1 MDPTSPASATADDV
15 DDVDEAA
22 ARPQLAARI
31 VASSGPDQGRLV
43 LVHGFTQTAVCW
55 APVDTMLSPDHE
67 LVLIDAP
74 GHGRSAAVE
83 LDLVS
88 GGSAIAE
95 VGGSGTYLGYSMGS
109 RFVLHTALERPDHV
123 RRLVLISPT
132 AGIEDDTERAARR
145 QSDDTLA
152 AHLVA
157 VGVPAF
163 VDEWLRRPLFAGLP
177 PDRAHR
183 TGRLANT
190 AAGLASSLHRAG
202 TGTQTPLWDRLTE
215 LAMPVLIVA
224 GADDAKFVTLA
235 ERMAAAIGL
244 NAELCVIESAGH
256 TVHLEQPAA
265 FLDRLRSWLTRTA

>member
-1 MDPTSPASATADDV
+1 MDPTSPASDLADDA
-15 DDVDEAA
+15 DEAA
-22 ARPQLAARI
+22 ARPPLAARI
-31 VASSGPDQGRLV
+31 VAPSGPDQGRLV
-43 LVHGFTQTAVCW
+43 LVHGFTQTAACW
-55 APVDTMLSPDHE
+55 APVDTMLSRDHE

-74 GHGRSAAVE
+74 GHGQSAAVE

-95 VGGSGTYLGYSMGS
+95 VGGSGTYLGYSMGG

-132 AGIEDDTERAARR
+132 AGIEDDAERATRR

-163 VDEWLRRPLFAGLP
+163 VDEWLRLPLFAGLP

-190 AAGLASSLHRAG
+190 SAGLASSLRRAG
-202 TGTQTPLWDRLTE
+202 TGAQTPLWDRLSE
-215 LAMPVLIVA
+215 LAMPALIVA
-224 GADDAKFVTLA
+224 GTDDAKFVTLA
-235 ERMAAAIGL
+235 ERMVAAIGL
-244 NAELCVIESAGH
+244 NAELCVVESSGH
-256 TVHLEQPAA
+256 TVHLEQPDV
-265 FLDRLRSWLTRTA
+265 FLDRLRSWLARTA